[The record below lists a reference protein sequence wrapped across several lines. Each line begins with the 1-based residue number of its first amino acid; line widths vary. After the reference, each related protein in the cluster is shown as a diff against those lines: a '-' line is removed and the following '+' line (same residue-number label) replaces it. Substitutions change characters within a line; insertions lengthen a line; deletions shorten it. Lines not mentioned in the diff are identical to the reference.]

1 MSNNALFNTIQLP
14 QVNTNVFDLSHDYKL
29 SCNMGKLYP
38 IMTMECIPGD
48 KVHIEAEA
56 LVRLAPLVAPMMH
69 QVNVTMHY
77 FFVPNRLIW
86 DNWETWITGNNI
98 LGVEPAFPTIAVNN
112 SQDNIKSLGNY
123 LGIPD
128 ISTTNTKVVSALPFA
143 AYQIIWNEYYR
154 DQNLILPVDY
164 KLIDGDNTPNV
175 AVLKALRTRA
185 WEHDYFTSALPFAQK
200 GPSVE
205 LPMGDVL
212 LKNDW
217 VNNPQYPVFRDNTT
231 GNVSDIPPNTLEQTG
246 VGGTNGFMSIGGN
259 TVAYDPVGSLTTA
272 GGTINEFRA
281 SIRLQEW
288 LEKNARGG
296 TRYIESILT
305 HFGVKSSDARLNRPE
320 YITGTK
326 SPIVISEVLN
336 TTGDTLPQG
345 NMAGHGVGFTNGKAG
360 SYYCEEHGYIIGLMS
375 IMPKTA
381 YFQGIPKHFL
391 KTDRLD
397 FGWPSFANLGEQPI
411 LNSEIYADQATSAG
425 NATFGYIPRYAE
437 YKFINNR
444 VAGDFQDNLAF
455 WTMARK
461 FATPPSLNAEF
472 VECREPSRDVFAVT
486 DPTEDVLYVQIY
498 NKVKAVRK
506 LPKYGT
512 PTF

>member
-1 MSNNALFNTIQLP
+1 MSNPIFNTIQMP
-14 QVNTNVFDLSHDYKL
+14 QVKTNTFDLTHDYKL
-29 SCNMGKLYP
+29 TCNMGLLYP

-48 KVHIEAEA
+48 RVSIEAESMI
-56 LVRLAPLVAPMMH
+56 RMAPLVAPIMH
-69 QVNVTMHY
+69 RIDVTMHY
-77 FFVPNRLIW
+77 FFVPNRLVW

-98 LGVEPAFPTIAVNN
+98 LGVEPVFPTVAASDVFMG
-112 SQDNIKSLGNY
+112 DKTLGHY
-123 LGIPD
+123 LGIPN
-128 ISTTNTKVVSALPFA
+128 IQGTGSVHTTPVSALPFA
-143 AYQIIWNEYYR
+143 AYQMIWNEYYR
-154 DQNLILPVDY
+154 DQNLILPIDY
-164 KLIDGDNTPNV
+164 KVTDGDNSSELPI
-175 AVLKALRTRA
+175 LGELRFRA

-200 GPSVE
+200 GPAVE
-205 LPMGDVL
+205 LQSNVVL
-212 LKNDW
+212 NPDW
-217 VNNPQYPVFRDNTT
+217 GLGANPLTQFQDTSGFSPATSLTQAPF
-231 GNVSDIPPNTLEQTG
+231 S
-246 VGGTNGFMSIGGN
+246 GTNAIVDGGLQL
-259 TVAYDPVGSLTTA
+259 AYDPNGTLTSNMN
-272 GGTINEFRA
+272 INEFRA
-281 SIRLQEW
+281 SMRLQEW

-326 SPIVISEVLN
+326 TPIVISEVLN
-336 TTGDTLPQG
+336 TSGSALPQG
-345 NMAGHGVGFTNGKAG
+345 NMAGHGIGVTSGKGG

-411 LNSEIYADQATSAG
+411 LNREIYADQLPATAEQ
-425 NATFGYIPRYAE
+425 TFGYIPRYAE

-444 VAGDFQDNLAF
+444 IAGDFTTTLNY
-455 WTMARK
+455 WTMARN
-461 FATPPSLNAEF
+461 FNSIPALNAAF
-472 VECREPSRDVFAVT
+472 IECREPSRDIFAVT
-486 DPTEDVLYVQIY
+486 DPAEDILYCHVL
-498 NKVKAVRK
+498 NKVKANRK